1 MPGKNKRDDSPMI
14 TAVHALQDC
23 LNELERVGNK
33 INSTDLAG
41 EIDVEH
47 IQKLLN
53 HFAECGQ
60 GISDE
65 VTNLSRHLQEAQA
78 RAQAVAQ
85 GVSRQAEIFH
95 NRRNE
100 QNEKLEQFRLL
111 GDRVREINAAISIFK
126 RPAGEALTSEDRS
139 TLESSVPVLQGQLS
153 QLIADLHE
161 LRQSAKSSRMRTLER
176 NAESLM
182 QSLQAVQVK
191 LRDLFR

>member
-1 MPGKNKRDDSPMI
+1 MV

-85 GVSRQAEIFH
+85 GVSRQAEIFQ
-95 NRRNE
+95 NRRSE
-100 QNEKLEQFRLL
+100 QNEKMEQFRLL
-111 GDRVREINAAISIFK
+111 GERVREINAAISVFR
-126 RPAGEALTSEDRS
+126 RPAGQALTPEERS
-139 TLESSVPVLQGQLS
+139 TLESSIPNLENQLA
-153 QLIADLHE
+153 QLITELQE
-161 LRQSAKSSRMRTLER
+161 LRQSARGSKMRTLER
-176 NAESLM
+176 NAESLT